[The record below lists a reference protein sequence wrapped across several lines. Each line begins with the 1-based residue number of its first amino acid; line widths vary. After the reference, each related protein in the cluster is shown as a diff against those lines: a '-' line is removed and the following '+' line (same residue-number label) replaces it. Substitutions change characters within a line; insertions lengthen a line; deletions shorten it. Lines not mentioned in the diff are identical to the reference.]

1 MWLTQEDQFGHRVYI
16 DDYEPSDWTEEVWQL
31 ITHGHKFPGDNAWEH
46 LPKPVYLVVPTRLA
60 SILGKFT
67 GFQVIFADTESIYL
81 SPKAQVDH
89 RMIDWLGTA
98 TRRSYVVLWD
108 VTHQYVLLEQLPNQ
122 RMYHLPGG
130 HVGHHE
136 SAIDGA
142 VREVKEELHYDLD
155 PKRLRPLTV
164 IEHHPYPVQ
173 VPFDQ
178 YQVLF
183 YYEYATDLSV
193 NGTTLTGDQE
203 EVAGLLWSRPSDLPT
218 LTLSTPLSF
227 LNELW
232 SSSQTA

>member
-1 MWLTQEDQFGHRVYI
+1 MWLVQEDQFGYRVYI
-16 DDYEPSDWTEEVWQL
+16 DEYEPSDWAEEVWRL
-31 ITHGHKFPGDNAWEH
+31 ITHGRRYPGEGAWGK
-46 LPKPVYLVVPTRLA
+46 LPKPVYLVLPTRQA
-60 SILGKFT
+60 ERIGHFT
-67 GFQVIFADTESIYL
+67 GFRVIFADPEAIYL
-81 SPKAQVDH
+81 TSQPPSQGGHSVV
-89 RMIDWLGTA
+89 DWLGTA

-108 VTHQYVLLEQLPNQ
+108 VTHQYLLLERLPDRQ
-122 RMYHLPGG
+122 MTYHLPGG

-136 SAIDGA
+136 SAVEGA

-173 VPFDQ
+173 APFDQ

-183 YYEYATDLSV
+183 YYEYETDLDV
-193 NGTTLTGDQE
+193 HGTTLTGDQE
-203 EVAGLLWSRPSDLPT
+203 EVAGLLWARPSDLAT

-232 SSSQTA
+232 TAK